1 MGSISIREHIRWGT
15 DAPSEPTSTLV
26 LTSPGRRFVD
36 VRVLRRASSS
46 SSSSSSSPPTSG
58 PKHPSDENFGIL
70 PKDQID
76 WAFAGTSSS
85 SKVTRHDGSQV
96 SHSIF
101 HHWVDSRS
109 KEPETIRDEGDMF
122 SQPDDM
128 MLETGRMVN
137 PATGIETDYEELWRD
152 EEPKSIS
159 VGEATC
165 VVFQLQDDSI
175 GKRGQ
180 FVRLGQYAQGVLQI
194 GNSFTAERWL
204 WDQGQSKW
212 RRLVKTGDSE
222 APSLETL
229 LEKNGSL
236 HMEGEQVETPSGT
249 WTVIEVQG

>member
-36 VRVLRRASSS
+36 VRVLRRALSSS
-46 SSSSSSSPPTSG
+46 SLPNSG
-58 PKHPSDENFGIL
+58 PKHPRDENFGIL
-70 PKDQID
+70 PRDQID

-122 SQPDDM
+122 PQPDDM
-128 MLETGRMVN
+128 ILETGRMVN
-137 PATGIETDYEELWRD
+137 PATGIETDYEELWCD
-152 EEPKSIS
+152 EEPSSIG
-159 VGEATC
+159 VGEVTC
-165 VVFQLQDDSI
+165 VVYQLQDDSI

-194 GNSFTAERWL
+194 GNGFTAERWV
-204 WDQGQSKW
+204 WHQGQSKW
-212 RRLVKTGDSE
+212 RRLVKTGDDD

-229 LEKNGSL
+229 LDKNGSRRK
-236 HMEGEQVETPSGT
+236 EGEQVETPSGT
-249 WTVIEVQG
+249 WAVIEVQG